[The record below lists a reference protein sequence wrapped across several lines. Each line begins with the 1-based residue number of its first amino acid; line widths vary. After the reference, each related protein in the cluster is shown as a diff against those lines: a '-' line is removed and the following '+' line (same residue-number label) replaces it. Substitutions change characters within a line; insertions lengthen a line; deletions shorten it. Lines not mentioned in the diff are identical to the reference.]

1 MRPVVIADFNSPLCY
16 LAGLWVDQRLAE
28 GVEVD
33 WRAVEHA
40 PGLSVLGAPAAAA
53 PAFLRE
59 LAEAGRMPVP
69 AGADELPA
77 ALPPIITNTRA
88 AVAAYAEAVTDGVAH
103 EIRRR
108 LLHAIWIEKRHLS
121 SAYEVR
127 RIITDVMWP
136 RVPLGP
142 YRSTTLPQPM
152 SGDPDPWKATRC
164 QGGTIAPD
172 GGPLTTVGYWRI
184 RTWREEWRALDR
196 PRLPVL
202 IDEHGT
208 LYEAADAVLV
218 LADRARTRPPR
229 PNGRANQPSTGRSHL
244 VSTRLYQLK

>member
-16 LAGLWVDQRLAE
+16 LAGLWVDQRLAD
-28 GVEVD
+28 GVEID

-40 PGLSVLGAPAAAA
+40 PGLPALGVPAAAA

-59 LAEAGRMPVP
+59 LTGAARLPMP
-69 AGADELPA
+69 AGADELPT
-77 ALPPIITNTRA
+77 ALPQIITNTRA
-88 AVAAYAEAVTDGVAH
+88 AVAAYAEAVTDGVQD

-108 LLHAIWIEKRHLS
+108 LLQVIWIEKRHLS

-127 RIITDVMWP
+127 RVITDVMWP

-142 YRSTTLPQPM
+142 YRSTTLPRPM
-152 SGDPDPWKATRC
+152 SGDPDPWNATRS

-172 GGPLTTVGYWRI
+172 GGPLSTVGYRRI
-184 RTWREEWRALDR
+184 RTWREEWRALGR

-202 IDEHGT
+202 IDAQGGF
-208 LYEAADAVLV
+208 YEAEDAVLALAGGAPRSGPMRQGV
-218 LADRARTRPPR
+218 RPGEPVADRTMA
-229 PNGRANQPSTGRSHL
+229 SSFH
-244 VSTRLYQLK
+244 

>member
-16 LAGLWVDQRLAE
+16 LAGLWVDQRLAD

-40 PGLSVLGAPAAAA
+40 PGLSALGVPAAVA

-59 LAEAGRMPVP
+59 LAGAARLPVP
-69 AGADELPA
+69 PGADELPTD
-77 ALPPIITNTRA
+77 LPQIITNTRA
-88 AVAAYAEAVTDGVAH
+88 AVAAYAEAVTDGVQD

-108 LLHAIWIEKRHLS
+108 LLHAIWIEKRNLS

-136 RVPLGP
+136 RVPFGP
-142 YRSTTLPQPM
+142 YRSTTLPRPM
-152 SGDPDPWKATRC
+152 SGDPDPWKATRR

-172 GGPLTTVGYWRI
+172 GGPLTTVGYRRI
-184 RTWREEWRALDR
+184 RTWREEWRALGR

-202 IDEHGT
+202 IDPQGAF
-208 LYEAADAVLV
+208 YEAEDAVLTLAGRAPRPGPIRREGV
-218 LADRARTRPPR
+218 RPGEPVADRTMA
-229 PNGRANQPSTGRSHL
+229 SSFH
-244 VSTRLYQLK
+244 